1 MKISGALRSLACL
14 QRISLNF
21 AGYDAGDDKIT
32 NKTLKSLGEV
42 LQMLVSLKEVILTFD
57 FYRKITDSGL
67 KALIQA
73 LGKLSLLKSIKFNFT
88 KCGITGAAFDNI
100 KNDWKALTSVENVC
114 FGFNE
119 CSGFER
125 QTLENVFYALK
136 GMHSL
141 QIVCLFIQRTGF
153 FCYGTKEILFGG
165 LKKLGFVEQIN
176 FDRINHGIHIFTK
189 IKLCLNSLD
198 NEIFKITTKTL
209 KVAPFELERFDFD
222 KPPMIGEKE

>member
-1 MKISGALRSLACL
+1 MFVSGLMSKKISEM
-14 QRISLNF
+14 Q
-21 AGYDAGDDKIT
+21 Y
-32 NKTLKSLGEV
+32 LKF
-42 LQMLVSLKEVILTFD
+42 I
-57 FYRKITDSGL
+57 YR
-67 KALIQA
+67 
-73 LGKLSLLKSIKFNFT
+73 
-88 KCGITGAAFDNI
+88 
-100 KNDWKALTSVENVC
+100 
-114 FGFNE
+114 

-141 QIVCLFIQRTGF
+141 QIVCLFIQRYEVWFILSFKFTRTGF